1 MTGQQLVITKLS
13 NNGRVSESMEMSWV
27 RARVGEFNPKEGTA
41 TMHKQRVQGEP
52 KAENVEKRG

>member
-1 MTGQQLVITKLS
+1 
-13 NNGRVSESMEMSWV
+13 MEMSWV